1 MTSSIRRLTP
11 LDGRYERQVGGLRDA
26 FSEYALIRERV
37 RVEVEWLIAMG
48 AEPAISDVRPLTE
61 DEQRLARSLAEAFD
75 ETSAQRVKEIE
86 RTTNHDVKAVEYFIK
101 ERLQGDTE
109 LGPALEFVHF
119 ACTSEDINNLSYALM
134 LQQAYT
140 TVIAPRLWDVV
151 GTLTEMA
158 HARSA

>member
-61 DEQRLARSLAEAFD
+61 DEKRLARALADEFD

-101 ERLQGDTE
+101 ERLKGTSLE
-109 LGPALEFVHF
+109 LLAEFVHF
-119 ACTSEDINNLSYALM
+119 ACTSEDINGNAYALM
-134 LQQAYT
+134 LKRGASQ
-140 TVIAPRLWDVV
+140 D
-151 GTLTEMA
+151 
-158 HARSA
+158 